1 MLARVSPE
9 WRGPLDPNGL
19 PTATAMA
26 NAAAAFAKDKEL
38 NDAPTTFRIEIGS
51 KRIPEVEVAGGEL
64 AYHNKMT
71 QGVEALRE
79 GFSTPASFSVGKRI
93 YSLNLEKYVAGLS
106 EAGASTRGS
115 EQIQI
120 IAERVGSEQIFA
132 QRMFVTLVFETR
144 INVTVGSVRLT
155 S

>member
-1 MLARVSPE
+1 MR
-9 WRGPLDPNGL
+9 WRLI
-19 PTATAMA
+19 ASAMA
-26 NAAAAFAKDKEL
+26 DAAAAHTKDKEL
-38 NDAPTTFRIEIGS
+38 SDAPITFRIEIGS
-51 KRIPEVEVAGGEL
+51 KRMPEVEVAGGEL

-71 QGVEALRE
+71 QGVESLRE
-79 GFSTPASFSVGKRI
+79 GFSSPASFIVGKRI
-93 YSLNLEKYVAGLS
+93 YSLNLEKYVAGLA
-106 EAGASTRGS
+106 EMGASTRGS